1 MLPSSSSSSSSS
13 FFPLHPRHILTI
25 AIHLATLQL
34 IAALLL
40 TLMLLWHISTTTLV
54 ENYRM
59 PQWWVDLFL
68 AEHASAWR
76 VGVWVGV
83 GVLVPV
89 DCVLGLLGV
98 DWGCAV
104 LRGKEGEGSADVDVD
119 RDEDVDERRR
129 ERERNDYRTH
139 AASISQEYPHT
150 SFLTGFEINSTP
162 ACQPYTLHPFL
173 HPRLPPTAQLALLT
187 LFDLLMLSI
196 LTAHIATYIVSLPTA
211 LAFCY
216 MPAVLAHPDYEF
228 GDTNVLLSMR
238 DRCIGLNV
246 DIHVAGGFA
255 VFMAIV
261 LGLLHLAALAARI
274 WAVLA
279 LGRDGVLGKRDAGGM
294 RDVGMGSVKV
304 DSSRDVSP
312 GRASS
317 ALGSMT
323 SRHSVPRVDGAMSSV
338 DSCIV
343 SSVGAEERCT
353 GIGIVDRSA
362 ERAVRRGAN
371 TTRGS
376 EAWTGSAMWNE
387 VLLECLIDG

>member
-1 MLPSSSSSSSSS
+1 MLPSSSSSSSS

-83 GVLVPV
+83 GVLVSFEEWTV
-89 DCVLGLLGV
+89 
-98 DWGCAV
+98 
-104 LRGKEGEGSADVDVD
+104 REEG